1 MICSKKTKIIYKDFP
16 IVKVNNP
23 RDCLTFA
30 CKKFFNIKPKNI
42 IAVTGTN
49 GKSSVADFFYQILRK
64 NNKSVGTI
72 GTLGIKRNNSA
83 IKTSLTSPDIISL
96 HKELYKMKKLG
107 IDNVIIEASSH
118 GLVQGRLKGI
128 NFKAG
133 IFTNFSQDHLDY
145 HHTMK
150 NYFNSKMILFSKLLK
165 KNKKVIVDEK
175 INEFSK
181 IKKICFKKK
190 LKLLTI
196 KKIFYGTTITLN

>member
-1 MICSKKTKIIYKDFP
+1 M
-16 IVKVNNP
+16 
-23 RDCLTFA
+23 
-30 CKKFFNIKPKNI
+30 
-42 IAVTGTN
+42 
-49 GKSSVADFFYQILRK
+49 
-64 NNKSVGTI
+64 
-72 GTLGIKRNNSA
+72 
-83 IKTSLTSPDIISL
+83 
-96 HKELYKMKKLG
+96 G

-181 IKKICFKKK
+181 IKKICFKKE
-190 LKLLTI
+190 I
-196 KKIFYGTTITLN
+196 KIINN